1 MKLFSYW
8 EVISLILNKMSDET
22 FSKDHVITL
31 KKVIEAY
38 PCQKC
43 QAHFQEYQRKFP
55 MTFENISS
63 KLLLKSYIH
72 RFKSDIDR
80 ELHKELNHKKNNK
93 LYTTRKKA
101 NSSKSFF

>member
-8 EVISLILNKMSDET
+8 EVIYLILNKIPDDGDQET

-43 QAHFQEYQRKFP
+43 QAHFKEYQRKFP

-63 KLLLKSYIH
+63 KLLLKSYVNQ
-72 RFKSDIDR
+72 FKLDIDR
-80 ELHKELNHKKNNK
+80 ELHKKINPKKNNK
-93 LYTTRKKA
+93 LYTKRK
-101 NSSKSFF
+101 NSHF